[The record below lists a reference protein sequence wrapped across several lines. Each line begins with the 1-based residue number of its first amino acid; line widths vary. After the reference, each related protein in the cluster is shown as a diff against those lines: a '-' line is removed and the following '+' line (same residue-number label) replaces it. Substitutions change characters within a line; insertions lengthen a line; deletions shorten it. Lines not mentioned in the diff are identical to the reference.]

1 MEDNYINLKSLRKPF
16 RWIFAEALV
25 FPQCNVFNNREKGRK
40 LLVFDRET
48 FLNFFVFLTSKCYY
62 TGVNGEN
69 DMLVR
74 YINSCGINRL
84 TSLCI
89 LCFQMANHDAKS

>member
-16 RWIFAEALV
+16 RWIFAEASV
-25 FPQCNVFNNREKGRK
+25 FPQCLYNREKGRK
-40 LLVFDRET
+40 LFVFDRET
-48 FLNFFVFLTSKCYY
+48 FLNFFVCLTSKCYY

-69 DMLVR
+69 DMFFR

-89 LCFQMANHDAKS
+89 LCFQMATHDAKS